1 MTLDLVMFGEDWGGW
16 PSSTQ
21 HLARAL
27 LKGGDRILWV
37 NSLGLRRPR
46 WSDAQRVATKLRAGW
61 GGRAA
66 PQVFQGP
73 QPQGI
78 IAPLAP
84 PVPRQGFEA
93 MLAGH
98 LLARSLRRGLTRAGL
113 SKRPILWTSLPTAG
127 PVLDRLPT
135 AAAVYYC
142 CDDFGALE
150 GVDHVDV
157 LRHEADL
164 VARVDLILATS
175 PELAAKFPAAKTRLV
190 PHGVDT
196 DLFMTPQ
203 AHPAE
208 VPLDRPTVGFYGSL
222 AGWIDWDWI
231 IALARLLPDWEI
243 QLIGPVKTESAEKVA
258 ELDRSENI
266 RLLGP
271 RSHAALPGY
280 LQAWTAALLPF
291 QNSPQIHAC
300 NPLKLRE
307 YLAAG
312 VPTVATPFPA
322 ALAYAPEV
330 KTAATVLEAATY
342 LRRLQERDPA
352 QIYGEKAARQHRVI
366 GESWAARAA
375 TIRAYLEEI
384 G

>member
-46 WSDAQRVATKLRAGW
+46 WSDAARVMTKLRAGW
-61 GGRAA
+61 RGRAA
-66 PQVFQGP
+66 PRLLHGL

-84 PVPRQGFEA
+84 PVPRKGFEA
-93 MLAGH
+93 ALAGQ
-98 LLARSLRRGLTRAGL
+98 LLARSLRRGLARTGL
-113 SKRPILWTSLPTAG
+113 SARPILWTSLPTAG

-135 AAAVYYC
+135 AATVYYC

-150 GVDHVDV
+150 GVDHADV
-157 LRHEADL
+157 LRHEAEL
-164 VARVDLILATS
+164 AARVDLILATS

-203 AHPAE
+203 DRPPD
-208 VPLDRPTVGFYGSL
+208 VPQDRPTMGFYGSL
-222 AGWIDWDWI
+222 AGWVDWDWLM
-231 IALARLLPDWEI
+231 ALARLLPDWEI
-243 QLIGPVKTESAEKVA
+243 QLIGPAKAESAEKLA
-258 ELDRSENI
+258 QLARYDNI

-271 RSHAALPGY
+271 RAHGELPAY
-280 LQAWTAALLPF
+280 LHAWTAALLPF
-291 QNSPQIHAC
+291 RDLPQIHAC

-322 ALAYAPEV
+322 AQAYAPEL
-330 KTAATVLEAATY
+330 KTAATVLEAAAY
-342 LRRLQERDPA
+342 LRGLQERDPA
-352 QIYGEKAARQHRVI
+352 EIRQERAARQQRVI

-375 TIRAYLEEI
+375 TIRGYLEEM